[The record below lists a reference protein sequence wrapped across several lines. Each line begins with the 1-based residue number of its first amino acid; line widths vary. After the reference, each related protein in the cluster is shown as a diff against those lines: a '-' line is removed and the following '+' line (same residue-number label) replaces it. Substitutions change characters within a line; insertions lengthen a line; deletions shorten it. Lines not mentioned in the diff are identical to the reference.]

1 MPEKLDLFSL
11 NPSLL
16 SFQPA
21 PESDPLPMIPFYA
34 VAEGSTLSNQ
44 AMSRVLPVAGITS
57 YVSTAATAAEIEPP
71 YTVEINRSLVNGVEV
86 AMPLNDINCRG
97 RDAFPKLH

>member
-1 MPEKLDLFSL
+1 
-11 NPSLL
+11 
-16 SFQPA
+16 
-21 PESDPLPMIPFYA
+21 
-34 VAEGSTLSNQ
+34 VAEGPTLSNQ
-44 AMSRVLPVAGITS
+44 ALSREMVVSAPLVLSVAGIPS